1 MSNVYILGVVNLL
14 IIQFTQVSHVYYEI
28 KPLISLFDLNDAF
41 AFDNS
46 TKTM

>member
-14 IIQFTQVSHVYYEI
+14 IIQFTQVSHVYNEI
-28 KPLISLFDLNDAF
+28 KPLISSLDLNDAF